1 MPEFTGKERD
11 TETGLDYFGARYMSS
26 AQGRFTSPDKP
37 FADQHHE
44 DPQSW
49 NMYGYVRNNP
59 LKNTDPDG
67 RACSSLIGN
76 TKSGFCQRASEYSS
90 ARFDADPRVS
100 SQTRFFAAAA
110 AVSEGVANVD
120 GPGFISRRFVSPE
133 TATFLE
139 KNIGQDLE
147 QLNSRTVE
155 DIRSGSLAGPNLDAR
170 LVHMEQTEVQKQL
183 DSLNKSDS
191 GAYAKTISEINSVLN
206 PGKAGQVASSLFS
219 TDRAFGGVLNGVRK
233 DLGRNIDFS
242 KQSDREAIGNALIQH
257 LRQKGGCDVSNSV
270 TVCK

>member
-1 MPEFTGKERD
+1 
-11 TETGLDYFGARYMSS
+11 
-26 AQGRFTSPDKP
+26 
-37 FADQHHE
+37 
-44 DPQSW
+44 
-49 NMYGYVRNNP
+49 MYGYVRNNP

-76 TKSGFCQRASEYSS
+76 TGSGFCERAAEYSS

-110 AVSEGVANVD
+110 AVSEAVANVD
-120 GPGFISRRFVSPE
+120 GPGFISSRFVSPG

-155 DIRSGSLAGPNLDAR
+155 DIRNGSLAGPNLDAR
-170 LVHMEQTEVQKQL
+170 MVHTEQTEVQKQL
-183 DSLNKSDS
+183 DSLNKSDPT
-191 GAYAKTISEINSVLN
+191 AYTKTISEINGVLN
-206 PGKAGQVASSLFS
+206 PSGVKAGIATIFP
-219 TDRAFGGVLNGVRK
+219 TDKAFGGVLDSVRK
-233 DLGRNIDFS
+233 NLGRNIDFS
-242 KQSDREAIGNALIQH
+242 KQGDREAIGNALIQH
-257 LRQKGGCDVSNSV
+257 IRQKGGCDVSNNV